1 MINDWLLN
9 PIEFFADP
17 SRRLFFG
24 FLLSSML
31 IIFISSFI
39 NKKKWSRQRFRLIFL
54 SPKYWL
60 TRSTC
65 IDLSFLL
72 GNTALRTLLII
83 PLFGSHLVGAIWVAR
98 TLQSHFDTPPNLA
111 LPWIVIASLFTLTF
125 FITEDL
131 SRFLLHKLMHSNA
144 FLWRIHTTHHSAET
158 LTPLTLHRVHPIEM
172 ALYYT
177 RGFIVFSLVSGVFI
191 YFSGKRLSA
200 LDILGVD
207 ALGFLFNML
216 GANLRHSHI
225 WISFGK
231 LEKWFISP
239 AQHQIHHSNNPAH
252 FDKNFGSALSI
263 WDRLSGSWVPATHYQ
278 KLRFG
283 VNHPLK
289 KTRITHAIW
298 RTFKK
303 RLRFKDKIINV
314 AKIS

>member
-1 MINDWLLN
+1 MTNDWLLN

-24 FLLSSML
+24 FLFSSIL
-31 IIFISSFI
+31 IIFISSFM
-39 NKKKWSRQRFRLIFL
+39 NKKKWSRKRFKLIFL
-54 SPKYWL
+54 SHKYWL

-72 GNTALRTLLII
+72 SNTALRALLII

-98 TLQSHFDTPPNLA
+98 TLQNQFDTPPALD
-111 LPWIVIASLFTLTF
+111 LPWIVIASIFTLTF
-125 FITEDL
+125 FIIEDA
-131 SRFLLHKLMHSNA
+131 SRFLLHKLMHSHA

-172 ALYYT
+172 ALYYA
-177 RGFIVFSLVSGVFI
+177 RGFIVFSVVSGAFI

-239 AQHQIHHSNNPAH
+239 AQHQIHHSSNPAH

-263 WDRLSGSWVPATHYQ
+263 WDRLSGTWVPAMHYE

-283 VNHPLK
+283 VHKASQKTAVIHRITNLLK
-289 KTRITHAIW
+289 KSFT
-298 RTFKK
+298 KK
-303 RLRFKDKIINV
+303 TSLIKQ
-314 AKIS
+314 